1 MYSAIIRARLRRLIR
16 QKRIPL
22 EQLAKALGVHRD
34 TVGRML
40 SGHVSDMSLSTVDQ
54 LLEQLGLPPSALGQ
68 PVAPDEIELKIL
80 RLIHTGRS
88 AEKLGKNRIADL
100 ENEGSYLQRDGD
112 LLKLTDLAQKVI

>member
-1 MYSAIIRARLRRLIR
+1 MFSAIIRARLRRLIR
-16 QKRIPL
+16 QQRIPQ
-22 EQLAKALGVHRD
+22 EQLSQALGVHRD

-54 LLEQLGLPPSALGQ
+54 LLAQLDLPPSALEQ
-68 PVAPDEIELKIL
+68 PVEPDETELEIL
-80 RLIHTGRS
+80 RRIDSGRS

-100 ENEGSYLQRDGD
+100 ENEGSYLRRDGE